1 MQPLVFEHFPSNNQK
16 GFLED
21 CSITLIDKT
30 DGADITRREE
40 YRRRVLKTVPSSGL
54 NMIDWL
60 FHLGK
65 FFNSC
70 KILCIFLREGCLHN
84 TCFSRHFP
92 STCLQPLNGSKNSIL
107 NWVMKLSLFICCFS
121 WKTLERFSITFTYS
135 SPMVCMYISSHIFFE
150 FPHKTLK
157 FQQQQQQQQQRQKKI
172 QEKYIS
178 MPSGSLNF
186 KNFPFG
192 AHHVAT
198 ELSKQ

>member
-30 DGADITRREE
+30 DGADLTRREE
-40 YRRRVLKTVPSSGL
+40 YWRRVLKTVPSSGL

-107 NWVMKLSLFICCFS
+107 NWVMKLSLFMLFFLKNP
-121 WKTLERFSITFTYS
+121 WKIFHYIHLFFTYGLYVHFQS
-135 SPMVCMYISSHIFFE
+135 YFLWISP
-150 FPHKTLK
+150 
-157 FQQQQQQQQQRQKKI
+157 
-172 QEKYIS
+172 
-178 MPSGSLNF
+178 
-186 KNFPFG
+186 
-192 AHHVAT
+192 
-198 ELSKQ
+198 